1 MAYVVEFC
9 GLPGSGKSTL
19 ARQVVAEL
27 RLRGVPTTDVMA
39 PLGPDAGR
47 ADRIRRKVQ
56 AITAGMLEP
65 GAAQL
70 VGGVAV
76 RSRQHDRRD
85 QVARPA
91 NLLVVRHAL
100 RRARRRS
107 GVSVLDQGP
116 LQEWWSAALR
126 AGDMDRVV
134 ELAQQDPSPCPDLL
148 VMVETPVPVLVE
160 RLGARGPRQSR
171 LEGVET
177 AARAG
182 ELERGGALLAVLFD
196 QVVGAAGITPVTVRV
211 SGVDHAGV
219 ATIVSAVVDAV
230 SAGEPDESA
239 ADGTRHA
246 STRPRT
252 RPVIDGTGVVTIS
265 DDD

>member
-1 MAYVVEFC
+1 MGYVVEFC

-47 ADRIRRKVQ
+47 TSRMRRKVQ

-65 GAAQL
+65 GAARL

-76 RSRQHDRRD
+76 GSGQRDRRD
-85 QVARPA
+85 QLARPA

-100 RRARRRS
+100 RRARGRD

-126 AGDMDRVV
+126 AGDVERVI
-134 ELAQQDPSPCPDLL
+134 ELARQDPMVLPDLL
-148 VMVETPVPVLVE
+148 VRVETPVPVLVD
-160 RLGARGPRQSR
+160 RLEARGPRQSR

-177 AARAG
+177 ASRAAA
-182 ELERGGALLAVLFD
+182 LERGNLLLATLFD
-196 QVVGAAGITPVTVRV
+196 QLVYSPGVTPATMRV
-211 SGVDHAGV
+211 SGVDHTGV
-219 ATIVSAVVDAV
+219 AAIVAVVVGAV
-230 SAGEPDESA
+230 GSGGA
-239 ADGTRHA
+239 R
-246 STRPRT
+246 
-252 RPVIDGTGVVTIS
+252 
-265 DDD
+265 